1 MLGTSLIGLVLSNP
15 VSFVSQPFCYEVRRS
30 SYVVRRFGVN
40 PLMNSNANWPLN
52 GFLWTVS
59 CRAYQTASEQPSH
72 PAEGKAWVVRWMG
85 LMYQP
90 TIRNRRQLWAD
101 PLHMSLE
108 WTMWGMRWMKAMGRC
123 EQATLQLVSYV
134 LHRSSLLEVSHSVSQ
149 AGRHGSFLSFHPE
162 QYCPFIISN
171 SLTKTNCIARGV
183 DTLADQTH
191 WRASLVDSYT
201 LYIRFVF
208 MWAYGAR
215 ERVIPDANPKSHRHT
230 GFVFESLISHIFF
243 AFILRHKAP
252 A

>member
-1 MLGTSLIGLVLSNP
+1 MKFIEVLTSYGVLVSIRLWIVMRTGLWMVSCGQSLVAPIRPLLNSRVTQRKVRLGSYNEWVWCTN
-15 VSFVSQPFCYEVRRS
+15 QPFGIEGNCEPTH
-30 SYVVRRFGVN
+30 FTCH
-40 PLMNSNANWPLN
+40 L
-52 GFLWTVS
+52 
-59 CRAYQTASEQPSH
+59 SEQCG
-72 PAEGKAWVVRWMG
+72 ECDGW
-85 LMYQP
+85 
-90 TIRNRRQLWAD
+90 RQWAD
-101 PLHMSLE
+101 ANKLRCSSFPIYYIAPAYSKSA
-108 WTMWGMRWMKAMGRC
+108 TQPGR
-123 EQATLQLVSYV
+123 
-134 LHRSSLLEVSHSVSQ
+134 Q
-149 AGRHGSFLSFHPE
+149 AGRHRSFLSFHPE

-215 ERVIPDANPKSHRHT
+215 ERVIPDANPKSHRHA